1 MNRKQ
6 NIIYSILLTALFV
19 MCLFLPVIQFLFEK
33 QLSGAEAF
41 LLNVSRLFL
50 VQDYFEY
57 LQVMVTVLTN
67 FFVLTLVIW
76 SYRARIKLIPTLF
89 ISAFSLSSALFWV
102 YKYYEK
108 GILLYGYWVWI
119 IFIIVLIVFNLV
131 KYKNQRIEG

>member
-41 LLNVSRLFL
+41 LLNISRLFL

-76 SYRARIKLIPTLF
+76 SYRVRIKLIPTFF

>member
-41 LLNVSRLFL
+41 LLNISRLFL

-76 SYRARIKLIPTLF
+76 SYRVRIKLIPTLF

>member
-76 SYRARIKLIPTLF
+76 SYRVRIKLIPTLF

>member
-1 MNRKQ
+1 
-6 NIIYSILLTALFV
+6 

-76 SYRARIKLIPTLF
+76 SYRVRIKLIPTLF